1 MSFADVLAVMYP
13 LSTPRERVA
22 MADAT
27 APRETTTSSEDALMS
42 TAEAV
47 GIFRR
52 ADSDASGELDASE
65 FGEVLRE
72 LGVDDA
78 EEREAMFREMDTDGG
93 GTVSWE
99 EFREWWFGEGAGRTS
114 KRARVGTEQRSA
126 L

>member
-52 ADSDASGELDASE
+52 ADSDASGELNASE

-72 LGVDDA
+72 VGVDDA
-78 EEREAMFREMDTDGG
+78 AEREAMFREMDTDGG

-99 EFREWWFGEGAGRTS
+99 EFREWWFGEGAG
-114 KRARVGTEQRSA
+114 EDE
-126 L
+126 

>member
-27 APRETTTSSEDALMS
+27 APPRDDDVVGGRAHVHRGSRGDLSTRGFGRERRT
-42 TAEAV
+42 
-47 GIFRR
+47 GRFRVW
-52 ADSDASGELDASE
+52 
-65 FGEVLRE
+65 EVLRE

-99 EFREWWFGEGAGRTS
+99 EFREWWFGEGAG
-114 KRARVGTEQRSA
+114 EDE
-126 L
+126 

>member
-1 MSFADVLAVMYP
+1 MSFADVLGVMYP

-27 APRETTTSSEDALMS
+27 APRETTTASEDAPIS
-42 TAEAV
+42 AADAV

-52 ADSDASGELDASE
+52 ADADASGELDASE

-78 EEREAMFREMDTDGG
+78 EERETMFREMDADGG

-99 EFREWWFGEGAGRTS
+99 EFREWWFGEGAERT
-114 KRARVGTEQRSA
+114 E
-126 L
+126 

>member
-13 LSTPRERVA
+13 MSTPRERAA
-22 MADAT
+22 MAAAT
-27 APRETTTSSEDALMS
+27 TPRETTMASEDTPIS
-42 TAEAV
+42 AEDAA

-52 ADSDASGELDASE
+52 ADADASGELDASE

-78 EEREAMFREMDTDGG
+78 EEREAMFREMDADGG

-99 EFREWWFGEGAGRTS
+99 EFREWWFGEGA
-114 KRARVGTEQRSA
+114 EE
-126 L
+126 